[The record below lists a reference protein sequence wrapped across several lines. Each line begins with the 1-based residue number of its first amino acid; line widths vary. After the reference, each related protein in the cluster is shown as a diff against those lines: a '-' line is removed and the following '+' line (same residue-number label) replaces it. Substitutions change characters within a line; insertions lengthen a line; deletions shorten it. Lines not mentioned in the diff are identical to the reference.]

1 MATGRDCER
10 VDVAIVGGGIA
21 GLTVAYDLRKSGC
34 HTLLLEAQDRVGG
47 LIQTTET
54 DGLILEGG
62 PDALMTQK
70 PAGLGLCRE
79 LGLEAEIVPTKAPR
93 TAFVLRGG
101 ILHPLP
107 ADTYLGLP
115 LTTAALE
122 GLTML
127 PPEGRARVARDLTHP
142 QPPSIDADESVGAC
156 LRRRF
161 GADFVAAVAQPLLG
175 GIHAGDVDK
184 LSLRAL
190 FPDLA
195 KLDASGGSLLAACR
209 AGTGRRDPD
218 GVFRGLAGGMR
229 QLTEALRRTLPT
241 SAVRT
246 GTRAVAI
253 SSGEGFDIEMA
264 DGTRIATDR
273 VVLATPAWASAS
285 LLAGLDDA
293 LSDACGAIAY
303 ASSAVVSLAYRRAD
317 VGHSLAGTGFVV
329 PRHEPTRLLAVS
341 FVTSKWPG
349 RAPDDVVLLRAF
361 AGGTLDED
369 VLEMDDR
376 SLAEGVHRDL
386 EALLRLKR
394 PPIHTRVAR
403 CHKAGPQ
410 YEVGHLSRVAA
421 IESAAERWPGLF
433 LTGSAYHGVGIP
445 DTIAA
450 ARRTA
455 TKLLADARK

>member
-1 MATGRDCER
+1 M
-10 VDVAIVGGGIA
+10 I
-21 GLTVAYDLRKSGC
+21 L
-34 HTLLLEAQDRVGG
+34 
-47 LIQTTET
+47 TTET
-54 DGLILEGG
+54 DGLVIEGG
-62 PDALMTQK
+62 PDALVTQK
-70 PAGLGLCRE
+70 PAGLALCRE
-79 LGLEAEIVPTKAPR
+79 LGLEAEIVPTQVPR

-115 LTTAALE
+115 LTTEALE
-122 GLTML
+122 GLTVL
-127 PPEGRARVARDLTHP
+127 SPAGRARVARDLTHP
-142 QPPSIDADESVGAC
+142 QPPLADADESVGAC
-156 LRRRF
+156 LGRRF
-161 GADFVAAVAQPLLG
+161 GHEFVAAVAQPLLG

-195 KLDASGGSLLAACR
+195 KLDASGGSLLAACW

-229 QLTEALRRTLPT
+229 RLTEALRSALPAD
-241 SAVRT
+241 AVRT
-246 GTRAVAI
+246 GARVIAV
-253 SSGEGFDIEMA
+253 SSGEGFDLKMA
-264 DGTRIATDR
+264 DGTRIAADC
-273 VVLATPAWASAS
+273 VVLATPAWETAS
-285 LLAGLDDA
+285 LVAGLDDA
-293 LSDACGAIAY
+293 LSEACGTISY

-329 PRHEPTRLLAVS
+329 PRHETTRLLAVS

-369 VLEMDDR
+369 VLEMGDR
-376 SLAEGVHRDL
+376 QLVDRVHRDL
-386 EALLRLKR
+386 AAVLRLQR
-394 PPIHTRVAR
+394 PPIHTQVYR
-403 CHKAGPQ
+403 CNKAGPQ
-410 YEVGHLSRVAA
+410 YEVGHLSRVAG
-421 IESAAERWPGLF
+421 IEDAVARWPGLF

-455 TKLLADARK
+455 TNLLADARK